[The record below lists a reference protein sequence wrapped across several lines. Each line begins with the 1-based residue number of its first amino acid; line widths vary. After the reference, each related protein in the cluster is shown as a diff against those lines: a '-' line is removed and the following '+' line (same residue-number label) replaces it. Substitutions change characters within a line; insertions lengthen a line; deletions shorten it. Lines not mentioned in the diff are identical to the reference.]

1 MKDIHSHV
9 LFGVDDGAKN
19 IEDSLEL
26 IKMAK
31 SIGYDGIVCS
41 SHFCPEQYENKNY
54 DRNFEILKN
63 RLIEEKI
70 DVTLYKG
77 NEVAL
82 HPDVFNKLNIINTIN
97 NGKYILIELH
107 YGIIF
112 QTCAKFLAKLQSLGY
127 KPILAH
133 IERYY
138 KFTAKQFIELY
149 NTGVILQVNIRQI
162 NYLSQ
167 DIKYLF
173 KQRYIGLVAT
183 DSHNLTR
190 RSYDV
195 GEYLDYLKN
204 FVGDEYF
211 NILTEEN
218 PSKILN
224 NQEIKKGEVHNE
236 KTNNRNIFTAF
247 WNKLFPRN
255 GA

>member
-1 MKDIHSHV
+1 M
-9 LFGVDDGAKN
+9 
-19 IEDSLEL
+19 
-26 IKMAK
+26 
-31 SIGYDGIVCS
+31 
-41 SHFCPEQYENKNY
+41 
-54 DRNFEILKN
+54 
-63 RLIEEKI
+63 
-70 DVTLYKG
+70 
-77 NEVAL
+77 
-82 HPDVFNKLNIINTIN
+82 
-97 NGKYILIELH
+97 
-107 YGIIF
+107 
-112 QTCAKFLAKLQSLGY
+112 QSLGY